1 MSAVP
6 DPRPNLRTV
15 EEPRARPYPA
25 SVEYERALLG
35 GLMLNEA
42 RLDEVRAEVV
52 PDDFTRPEHAALFAL
67 LLEMRAGG
75 HPIDLVTVPERAARI
90 RADRFGGIGYVC
102 ELSDHVPSTANLA
115 YYARVVARKAV
126 ARRAIAEA
134 DALRE
139 ALFDQPDDPGAV
151 IQAHVAALARLVVR
165 DLDGLRAL
173 FRGVAA
179 ALGWGK

>member
-6 DPRPNLRTV
+6 NIRAV
-15 EEPRARPYPA
+15 EAPA
-25 SVEYERALLG
+25 SRTFPASREYERAVIG
-35 GLMLNEA
+35 GLILNEA
-42 RLDEVRAEVV
+42 RLDEVAAIIA
-52 PDDFTRPEHAALFAL
+52 PDDFIQPDHEAMFRL

-75 HPIDLVTVPERAARI
+75 HPIDMLTVPERIARG
-90 RADRFGGIGYVC
+90 RADRFGGIAYVV
-102 ELSDHVPSTANLA
+102 ELPAQCPSTANLA
-115 YYARVVARKAV
+115 YYANVVHQKAV

-139 ALFDQPDDPGAV
+139 AMFDQPDDPGAV
-151 IQAHVAALARLVVR
+151 IVAHVAAVARLVVR

-173 FRGVAA
+173 FRGVAQ